1 MPVDYLDENSPLTKP
16 EMPPIMPFAGAVGPG
31 VLGVLGDEV
40 DALAAAAAAA
50 AAADV
55 GIGDGFFSGAGEL
68 VAVVLLLP

>member
-40 DALAAAAAAA
+40 DALAAAAAA
-50 AAADV
+50 DV